1 MRPEDITEQD
11 ENETIKDTE
20 GQPAADENRDETVE
34 TEASREI
41 HSEYKDTGQIGKPGF
56 LSFVGYVSG
65 LVPRL
70 CLLCNFGACRSAY
83 QRRTETRTAPNPA
96 LDEATGRWALQQGGE
111 HCRTY
116 HAIPPAWR
124 RLYR

>member
-41 HSEYKDTGQIGKPGF
+41 HSEYKIPGKSESRVSYH
-56 LSFVGYVSG
+56 LSGM
-65 LVPRL
+65 
-70 CLLCNFGACRSAY
+70 Y
-83 QRRTETRTAPNPA
+83 Q
-96 LDEATGRWALQQGGE
+96 E